1 MCFNRASI
9 FFLMAFAIMFL
20 VKKNVYMV
28 EFSGE
33 KTGKEIFIEVLNCSR
48 FGQNMTE

>member
-9 FFLMAFAIMFL
+9 FLMTFAIMFL

-28 EFSGE
+28 ELPGE
-33 KTGKEIFIEVLNCSR
+33 KTGKEIFIEVFILL
-48 FGQNMTE
+48 